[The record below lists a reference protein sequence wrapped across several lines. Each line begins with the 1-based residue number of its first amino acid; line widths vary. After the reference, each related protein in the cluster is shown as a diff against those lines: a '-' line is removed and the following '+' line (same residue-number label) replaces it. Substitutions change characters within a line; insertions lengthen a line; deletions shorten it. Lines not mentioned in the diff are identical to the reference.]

1 MHVQQHH
8 VALRH
13 YMTSIQRS
21 TWPLL
26 GIYWIPT
33 VGLVPVPVRQS
44 MERQVYLYST
54 FPTQRQNNVLY
65 INKSTRN
72 IPKRKNYNHK
82 NQRLRSRVTC
92 RDFVCE
98 QHGLSESGVGKGS
111 PASVGLFLP
120 NPAPFFTEI
129 LLHIWL
135 RSCSI
140 FDWDPAPY
148 LTEVLL
154 FLVPCGSH
162 VAADDTFLMCSFS
175 GCFSDSGFALA
186 YCSGSWFF
194 LEFCPHGGYP
204 LSVLWVPKVSAR
216 ILSFLATVWSK
227 PSGPLVSSS
236 LCWISGDYEL
246 WPD

>member
-140 FDWDPAPY
+140 FDWGPALPGS
-148 LTEVLL
+148 LWITRCRRRHVPHVFILWLL
-154 FLVPCGSH
+154 FRLWICPCLLFWILV
-162 VAADDTFLMCSFS
+162 FLGVLPSRRLSPLCS
-175 GCFSDSGFALA
+175 
-186 YCSGSWFF
+186 
-194 LEFCPHGGYP
+194 
-204 LSVLWVPKVSAR
+204 VSA
-216 ILSFLATVWSK
+216 
-227 PSGPLVSSS
+227 
-236 LCWISGDYEL
+236 
-246 WPD
+246 